1 MSRSLFAPLAAVAVL
16 SCASAAQATIFTFTA
31 NMLGTSEN
39 PQNASPATGFTEV
52 LFDTVANTMQVDV
65 TWGGLIGGNPGAA
78 HIHCCIAQGSNVGV
92 AVGFPGFPS
101 TLSGSYSHVFD
112 LLDATIY
119 TTGFRNNF
127 GGGTAA
133 GSEQALLDGLLAGHA
148 YSNIHNA
155 TFSGGE
161 IRGLLTAV
169 PEPAAWGLMLL
180 GFGAI
185 GAGLR
190 RRRAAAALA

>member
-1 MSRSLFAPLAAVAVL
+1 MSRLQIVPIAAAAMALAG
-16 SCASAAQATIFTFTA
+16 AAHATIFTFTA
-31 NMLGTSEN
+31 DMLGSNEN
-39 PQNASPATGFTEV
+39 PANASPATGFTDV
-52 LFDTVANTMQVDV
+52 IFDNVANTMQVDV
-65 TWGGLIGGNPGAA
+65 TWDGLVGGNPAAA

-92 AVGFPGFPS
+92 AVGFPGFPA
-101 TLSGSYSHVFD
+101 TLSGSYSHLFN

-119 TTGFRNNF
+119 TTGFRNTF

-155 TFSGGE
+155 TFPGGE
-161 IRGLLTAV
+161 IRGFLTAV
-169 PEPAAWGLMLL
+169 PEPAAWALMLL

-190 RRRAAAALA
+190 RRREMALA